1 MSWVKPE
8 LCGTFKWN
16 FGVKKGARWC
26 GCMQKSWPF
35 VSPRNP
41 LLNYDGH
48 AARDSGFWIQNFP
61 IPTNLVAAVYLGK
74 YFEPFKQF
82 PLTNMRKLPIGGFT
96 NKLHRKIF
104 VKNGQH
110 MLNLLPTQMHQK
122 YLYKLFLCTSLNISA
137 ILKPP
142 SVESWKSWKSSL
154 AHFNQP

>member
-1 MSWVKPE
+1 MAHLNEFW
-8 LCGTFKWN
+8 G
-16 FGVKKGARWC
+16 KKGGTLMWVHAKKLTFCFTPKSLTQLRWT
-26 GCMQKSWPF
+26 
-35 VSPRNP
+35 RR
-41 LLNYDGH
+41 
-48 AARDSGFWIQNFP
+48 AGFRILDTGYWIQNFP
-61 IPTNLVAAVYLGK
+61 IPTNLAAAAVYLGK

-110 MLNLLPTQMHQK
+110 MLNLLPTQMHKK